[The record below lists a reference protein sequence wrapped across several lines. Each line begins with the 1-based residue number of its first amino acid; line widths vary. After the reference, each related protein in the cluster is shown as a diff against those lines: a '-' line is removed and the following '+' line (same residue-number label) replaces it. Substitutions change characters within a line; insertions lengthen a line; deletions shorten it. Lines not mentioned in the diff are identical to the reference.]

1 MRRIRPGERDFQ
13 LVLFVGL
20 VLIIAYLDYIT
31 GPNISLTLVYLIPV
45 AGAGWFL
52 GQWRAIPVALAA
64 GVVSLVDLTFAS
76 TASDVPTAA
85 LVWNSVSRAV
95 VLTLAAVLIARVRYD
110 RERLVI
116 QDVQRARSLEL
127 LDRGLSE
134 PAKRLVDLAE
144 NWDGSVEALKKMV
157 HLRADEIAFLARD
170 FSSMVRLQSGELPL
184 RPTTF
189 DFVELID
196 ELRQEQQTAERR
208 ILMTNPANALSVK
221 GDRARI
227 RQSLSSLISERA
239 AGAELSFMVDK
250 RGEDA
255 ELVITSGDYR
265 PVGGAE
271 RAKDVLGMS
280 VELAQLLFAAQGG
293 SVRIARNP
301 LTRSLRVT
309 ARLPLA

>member
-1 MRRIRPGERDFQ
+1 
-13 LVLFVGL
+13 
-20 VLIIAYLDYIT
+20 
-31 GPNISLTLVYLIPV
+31 
-45 AGAGWFL
+45 
-52 GQWRAIPVALAA
+52 
-64 GVVSLVDLTFAS
+64 
-76 TASDVPTAA
+76 
-85 LVWNSVSRAV
+85 
-95 VLTLAAVLIARVRYD
+95 
-110 RERLVI
+110 
-116 QDVQRARSLEL
+116 
-127 LDRGLSE
+127 
-134 PAKRLVDLAE
+134 VDLAE

-208 ILMTNPANALSVK
+208 ILMTNPSNALAVR

-227 RQSLSSLISERA
+227 RQSLASLISERA
-239 AGAELSFMVDK
+239 AGAELSFLVDK
-250 RGEDA
+250 RGESA

-265 PVGGAE
+265 PTVAAE
-271 RAKDVLGMS
+271 GEKDELGMS
-280 VELAQLLFAAQGG
+280 VELAQLLFEAQGG

>member
-1 MRRIRPGERDFQ
+1 MRVLPSERNLQF
-13 LVLFVGL
+13 LVFAGL
-20 VLIIAYLDYIT
+20 VLLIGYLDFVT
-31 GPNISLTLVYLIPV
+31 GPNISMTLLYLLPV
-45 AGAGWFL
+45 AGAGWIL
-52 GQWRAIPVALAA
+52 GSPRAILVALLA
-64 GVVSLVDLTFAS
+64 GAISLIDVTFAG
-76 TASDVPTAA
+76 ASADLSAA
-85 LVWNSVSRAV
+85 FVWNAVSRTV
-95 VLTLAAVLIARVRYD
+95 ILTIAAATVARIRRD
-110 RERLVI
+110 RERLLI

-144 NWDGSVEALKKMV
+144 HWDGSIDGLKKMV
-157 HLRADEIAFLARD
+157 RQRADEIAFLARD

-196 ELRQEQQTAERR
+196 ELRTEQQSAERR
-208 ILMTNPANALSVK
+208 ILMTNPASGLSVR

-227 RQSLSSLISERA
+227 RQSLAALMAERA
-239 AGAELSFMVDK
+239 TGDDLSFLVDK
-250 RGEDA
+250 RGADA
-255 ELVITSGDYR
+255 ELVITSGDYK

-271 RAKDVLGMS
+271 GAKDELGMS

-301 LTRSLRVT
+301 
-309 ARLPLA
+309 

>member
-1 MRRIRPGERDFQ
+1 MRIGPGERDLQ
-13 LVLFVGL
+13 LLGFAGL
-20 VLIIAYLDYIT
+20 VLLIGYLDYVT
-31 GPNISLTLVYLIPV
+31 GPNISLTLLYLLPVVGAGWTLGQGRAILVALV
-45 AGAGWFL
+45 AGA
-52 GQWRAIPVALAA
+52 
-64 GVVSLVDLTFAS
+64 VSLIDVTFA
-76 TASDVPTAA
+76 TASPDVSAA
-85 LVWNSVSRAV
+85 FVWNAVSRTV
-95 VLTLAAVLIARVRYD
+95 ILTIAAATVARIRRD
-110 RERLVI
+110 RERLLI

-144 NWDGSVEALKKMV
+144 HWDGSIDGLKKMV
-157 HLRADEIAFLARD
+157 RQRADEIAFLARD

-196 ELRQEQQTAERR
+196 ELRTEQQSAERR
-208 ILMTNPANALSVK
+208 ILMTNPASGLSVR

-227 RQSLSSLISERA
+227 RQSLAALMAERA
-239 AGAELSFMVDK
+239 TGDELSFLVDK
-250 RGEDA
+250 RGDSA

-265 PVGGAE
+265 PPVSAGDG
-271 RAKDVLGMS
+271 AKDDLGMS
-280 VELAQLLFAAQGG
+280 VELAQLLFHAQGG
-293 SVRIARNP
+293 SVRLARNP